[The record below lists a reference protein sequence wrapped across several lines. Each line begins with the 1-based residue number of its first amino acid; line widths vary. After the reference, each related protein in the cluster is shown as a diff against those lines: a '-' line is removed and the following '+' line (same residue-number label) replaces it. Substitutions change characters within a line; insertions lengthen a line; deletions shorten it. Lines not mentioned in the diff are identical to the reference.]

1 MKKNTL
7 NRSKPKYKNYRQ
19 QAGKRKGL
27 HRWMIGI
34 IILILLFIFFT
45 GNRSLFK
52 LYSLYNQKHT
62 LDKQKESLI
71 KENQEI
77 REEIE
82 KLKNDDKY
90 IEKLAREKYNM
101 KKEGED
107 IYHIES
113 K

>member
-1 MKKNTL
+1 MKKSTIN
-7 NRSKPKYKNYRQ
+7 KPRTNFKRYQQ
-19 QAGKRKGL
+19 QAGKRKGF
-27 HRWMIGI
+27 HRLLLGI
-34 IILILLFIFFT
+34 IILIILFVFFT

-52 LYSLYNQKHT
+52 LYSLYNQKQT
-62 LDKQKESLI
+62 LDKQKESLM

-101 KKEGED
+101 KKEGEE

-113 K
+113 E

>member
-1 MKKNTL
+1 ML
-7 NRSKPKYKNYRQ
+7 
-19 QAGKRKGL
+19 
-27 HRWMIGI
+27 IGI

-52 LYSLYNQKHT
+52 LYSLYNQKNT

-77 REEIE
+77 KEEIE
-82 KLKNDDKY
+82 KLENDDKY